1 MADYAKILA
10 QNVKATRKALDLSQE
25 ALALETDIDRTYI
38 SGIERA
44 KRNPS
49 LELIVK
55 LAKRLKTTPGK
66 LLTPTDW
73 SGQALEISSGT
84 TYRDSQNEWS
94 GCGTMPAWAKAPGRY
109 ARELTV

>member
-10 QNVKATRKALDLSQE
+10 HNVKAARKALDLSQE

-66 LLTPTDW
+66 LLTPKD
-73 SGQALEISSGT
+73 
-84 TYRDSQNEWS
+84 
-94 GCGTMPAWAKAPGRY
+94 
-109 ARELTV
+109 